1 MQKPMAILRQEPAYY
16 YAHDSIKTFGYSLI
30 LKYFNYNYYLNSIIL
45 RYVRKK
51 MPKKKIKKNY

>member
-1 MQKPMAILRQEPAYY
+1 MAILRQEPAYY